1 MIIIWKTNHKG
12 SMKYIFIF
20 YCSLK
25 AKTIYLL
32 RFINRKQRQVK
43 FRVKNEREK
52 KKEKRNTGLFAG
64 CFPREIARSAWK
76 SHLRGN
82 SQAKSKVWNISLGA
96 RSNFF
101 RKGKAQRRAVERNRS
116 RDFHE
121 YGCCLALQIGSV
133 VAENQIAYRLTLFS
147 PSSSFFLLSR
157 NLRSR
162 RKRLNDARLHV

>member
-1 MIIIWKTNHKG
+1 
-12 SMKYIFIF
+12 MKYIFIF

-52 KKEKRNTGLFAG
+52 KEEKKKHRLVCRLFSTRNRTKCVKITTCVEIHERRAKCGIFHWGLV
-64 CFPREIARSAWK
+64 R
-76 SHLRGN
+76 LN
-82 SQAKSKVWNISLGA
+82 S
-96 RSNFF
+96 F